1 MKEISKTK
9 IKNAEVED
17 EQEEEPPVL
26 VFENDVLGF
35 LTLGPTEGPRGKI
48 RLLVLWN

>member
-9 IKNAEVED
+9 IKNAEEED

-35 LTLGPTEGPRGKI
+35 LTLGPRGGGQDSI
-48 RLLVLWN
+48 